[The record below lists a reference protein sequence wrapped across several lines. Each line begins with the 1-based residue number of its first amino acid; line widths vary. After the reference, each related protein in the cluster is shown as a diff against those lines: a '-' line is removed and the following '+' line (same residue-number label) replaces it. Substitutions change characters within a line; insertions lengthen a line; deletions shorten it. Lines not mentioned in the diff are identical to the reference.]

1 MIRQRLIRGDS
12 VPPGCYRFTVP
23 ETGYRIANEHTI
35 TGLYLR
41 IQQHYKDN
49 NIPLPED
56 WKERVEDQMCK
67 QLPEG
72 WCTYVDGQPSNPE
85 NLITA
90 ENIVKGITSLYNMA
104 IETLKGEDVFV
115 SQEEADQRAAI
126 CARCYQNKPS
136 NFCMGCGAMRKVT
149 ELVAKVKG
157 SRKTNIDNR
166 LQNCGIC
173 GCRNEAI
180 VHVKRNILLS
190 GEKSATTESRPNW
203 CWLKNPDLNTAQ
215 SELHI

>member
-1 MIRQRLIRGDS
+1 MAGLLA
-12 VPPGCYRFTVP
+12 
-23 ETGYRIANEHTI
+23 RIK
-35 TGLYLR
+35 
-41 IQQHYKDN
+41 QHYKDN
-49 NIPLPED
+49 NLPLPDD
-56 WKERVEDQMCK
+56 WQERVEDQMCK

-72 WCTYVDGQPSNPE
+72 WCTYVDGVPANPE
-85 NLITA
+85 NNITA
-90 ENIVKGITSLYNMA
+90 ENIVKGITSLYKMA

-115 SQEEADQRAAI
+115 SQDEANQRAAI

-136 NFCMGCGAMRKVT
+136 NFCMGCGAMRQVT

-157 SRKTNIDNR
+157 SRKTTSDSR

-203 CWLKNPDLNTAQ
+203 CWLKTPDLNTAQ